1 MDLCVTLIDDFKK
14 NTVKELNKKGL
25 TVIDQDGNP
34 VSNAEQVLGDWSKV
48 VKNRR
53 YKPEVGYTCAARVWN
68 DGYSG
73 RCSKIKQSDSDY
85 CAQHQNH
92 IVNYGRLI
100 YGRHDKEPE
109 TVYPSSFK
117 GRRAG
122 TLIQWKGS
130 YKKQTLSNK
139 ASLKKA
145 SLPKAAS
152 PKKASSPK
160 KAVSPKK
167 ASSPKKAASSPK
179 KASSKAK
186 ILTLKKS
193 SISRRTEKSA
203 AVKALQAKV
212 RGKKDRRS
220 FKKKKKAV
228 NIIEK
233 FFKQRKTKKG
243 KK

>member
-73 RCSKIKQSDSDY
+73 RCSKIKQSDSEY

-122 TLIQWKGS
+122 MPIQWKGS
-130 YKKQTLSNK
+130 YKKQTLS
-139 ASLKKA
+139 
-145 SLPKAAS
+145 
-152 PKKASSPK
+152 
-160 KAVSPKK
+160 
-167 ASSPKKAASSPK
+167 K
-179 KASSKAK
+179 KASSKASSK
-186 ILTLKKS
+186 ASPPKASSKAKTLTLKKS
-193 SISRRTEKSA
+193 SISRRTEKS
-203 AVKALQAKV
+203 KAIKVIQAKA
-212 RGKKDRRS
+212 RGRKERLS
-220 FKKKKKAV
+220 FKKKKSAANLIRKAV
-228 NIIEK
+228 KRRNS
-233 FFKQRKTKKG
+233 KKG

>member
-1 MDLCVTLIDDFKK
+1 MDDFKK

-25 TVIDQDGNP
+25 TVIDQEGNP
-34 VSNAEQVLGDWSKV
+34 VSNADQVLGDWSKV

-53 YKPEVGYTCAARVWN
+53 YKPEAGYTCAARVWN

-109 TVYPSSFK
+109 KVYPSSFK

-122 TLIQWKGS
+122 MPIQWKGS
-130 YKKQTLSNK
+130 YKKQTLS
-139 ASLKKA
+139 KK
-145 SLPKAAS
+145 
-152 PKKASSPK
+152 
-160 KAVSPKK
+160 VSPKK
-167 ASSPKKAASSPK
+167 VSPKKVSPK
-179 KASSKAK
+179 KVSSKAK
-186 ILTLKKS
+186 NLTLKKS

-203 AVKALQAKV
+203 AVRALQAKV

-228 NIIEK
+228 NVIEK

>member
-14 NTVKELNKKGL
+14 NTIKELNKKGL
-25 TVIDQDGNP
+25 TVIDQDGAP

-53 YKPEVGYTCAARVWN
+53 YKPEAGYTCAARVWN

-92 IVNYGRLI
+92 IANYGRLI

-122 TLIQWKGS
+122 MPIQWKGS
-130 YKKQTLSNK
+130 YKKQTLSP
-139 ASLKKA
+139 KKV
-145 SLPKAAS
+145 S
-152 PKKASSPK
+152 PKK
-160 KAVSPKK
+160 VSPKK
-167 ASSPKKAASSPK
+167 AKN
-179 KASSKAK
+179 
-186 ILTLKKS
+186 LTLKKS
-193 SISRRTEKSA
+193 SISRRTEKS
-203 AVKALQAKV
+203 KAIKVIQAKA
-212 RGKKDRRS
+212 RGRKERLS

-228 NIIEK
+228 NVIEK
-233 FFKQRKTKKG
+233 FFKQRKTKKS

>member
-25 TVIDQDGNP
+25 TVIDKDGNP

-53 YKPEVGYTCAARVWN
+53 YKPEAEYTCAARVWN

-100 YGRHDKEPE
+100 YGRHDEEPAKD
-109 TVYPSSFK
+109 YPNNFK

-145 SLPKAAS
+145 SLSKKASSPKAAS
-152 PKKASSPK
+152 PKSK
-160 KAVSPKK
+160 K
-167 ASSPKKAASSPK
+167 
-179 KASSKAK
+179 
-186 ILTLKKS
+186 LTHKKS

-203 AVKALQAKV
+203 AVRALQAKV

-228 NIIEK
+228 NVFEK